1 MVVAGFGLLSFS
13 VFSVFSGLY
22 DLAGLCFMWFCGTVW
37 FCGIWWCS
45 CGGVLGFGSGV
56 LDCLDV

>member
-22 DLAGLCFMWFCGTVW
+22 DLAGLCFMWLLWYSLVLW
-37 FCGIWWCS
+37 YL
-45 CGGVLGFGSGV
+45 GGVVVVVFWGLV
-56 LDCLDV
+56 LVF